1 MQLQQA
7 LQQQPQNMLQQT
19 LQKFREDLLEE
30 MNQRLAPYPPL
41 SRNNGNHGEQANEGQ
56 HHGRRGENPQYGQ
69 YWGNSAPY

>member
-7 LQQQPQNMLQQT
+7 FQQQPQNMLRQT

-41 SRNNGNHGEQANEGQ
+41 SRNHGEQANEGQ
-56 HHGRRGENPQYGQ
+56 HHGHRGENPQYSQ